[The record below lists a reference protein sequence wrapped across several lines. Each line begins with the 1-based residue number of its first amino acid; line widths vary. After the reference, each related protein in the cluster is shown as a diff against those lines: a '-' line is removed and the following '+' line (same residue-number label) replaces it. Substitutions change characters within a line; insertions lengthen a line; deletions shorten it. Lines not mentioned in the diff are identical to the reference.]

1 MEVRGDGGERGWWRL
16 NAQAAQPGRV
26 FGHRIACLTF
36 FWAGTCLE
44 AFDPAALIAE
54 SWEMA
59 LNWRAQEGQARRLAT
74 RINDVTKDNGTCLQ
88 GTRGPVTY
96 AQ

>member
-1 MEVRGDGGERGWWRL
+1 MVEIECPSGPTRTSFR
-16 NAQAAQPGRV
+16 APYCMPY
-26 FGHRIACLTF
+26 I

-88 GTRGPVTY
+88 GTRGPVTC